1 MSRVRSPSSWTGT
14 AAGPGGATFP
24 LPPGHRAGTRALR
37 RTVEAAIDLG
47 VESLCVYAFSTEN
60 WSRPPDEVDALME
73 IFIETIEREL
83 PELARE
89 GVRTRFIGRRDRATP
104 ALRAT
109 IERLEEETATNERL
123 QLWVAF
129 DYGGRAEIVEAVRR
143 LVEEGVDPR
152 DIDENAIASR
162 LYAPEMPEPDL
173 LIRTSG
179 ELRISNFLLW
189 QLAYTELV
197 FVDTL
202 WPDFGERQLR
212 RGARRVREP
221 PPALRRP
228 VSEPAPQPDRRGRG
242 GSAACALRGLLR
254 RWALFALAAFA
265 ALLALHELYQMARSL
280 RPLVL
285 AGYGG
290 ALARRA
296 RRLAR
301 RARVDARRLHGHD
314 PARVRLRRRLG
325 DAPVHDRGGRNDGPR
340 RGLDR
345 PRPRPPHPRARP
357 RPATGGSILI
367 TVLITVFVADT
378 LAYSGVGSP
387 AATRWRPRCRPAR
400 PGRASSS
407 GSSAACSRPGSPSTR
422 SRSRSTAGRR
432 SSSAASIVLAAVA
445 RRSLR
450 VAGQARP
457 RRQGLRPRPPRPRRG
472 PRPRRLPLFAG
483 PAATTPARSAD
494 LGQALAQPAC
504 YDSPYT
510 GA

>member
-24 LPPGHRAGTRALR
+24 LPRATAPGTRALR

-109 IERLEEETATNERL
+109 IERLEEETASNERL

-129 DYGGRAEIVEAVRR
+129 DYGGRAEVVEAVRR

-152 DIDENAIASR
+152 DIDENAIAAR

-212 RGARRVREP
+212 E
-221 PPALRRP
+221 
-228 VSEPAPQPDRRGRG
+228 
-242 GSAACALRGLLR
+242 
-254 RWALFALAAFA
+254 ALAEYA
-265 ALLALHELYQMARSL
+265 S
-280 RPLVL
+280 
-285 AGYGG
+285 
-290 ALARRA
+290 
-296 RRLAR
+296 
-301 RARVDARRLHGHD
+301 
-314 PARVRLRRRLG
+314 RRR
-325 DAPVHDRGGRNDGPR
+325 RFGGR
-340 RGLDR
+340 
-345 PRPRPPHPRARP
+345 
-357 RPATGGSILI
+357 
-367 TVLITVFVADT
+367 
-378 LAYSGVGSP
+378 
-387 AATRWRPRCRPAR
+387 
-400 PGRASSS
+400 
-407 GSSAACSRPGSPSTR
+407 
-422 SRSRSTAGRR
+422 
-432 SSSAASIVLAAVA
+432 
-445 RRSLR
+445 
-450 VAGQARP
+450 
-457 RRQGLRPRPPRPRRG
+457 
-472 PRPRRLPLFAG
+472 
-483 PAATTPARSAD
+483 
-494 LGQALAQPAC
+494 
-504 YDSPYT
+504 
-510 GA
+510 